1 MQEKNI
7 SYSPTSALNSDLH
20 PVRPGIQE
28 KTADEME
35 ELIEEKADEKGAEDA
50 KTEDKAESRQVEDK
64 AESKQVEETKVEK
77 K

>member
-7 SYSPTSALNSDLH
+7 AYSPTSALNSDLH

-35 ELIEEKADEKGAEDA
+35 EPIEEKADEKRAEDA
-50 KTEDKAESRQVEDK
+50 KTEDK